1 MVVEQDRRLSHEREG
16 GAEGLVDA
24 ARNGDHTAFRRLVEM
39 YKDRVARTIVGILG
53 PVPEVEDIG
62 QEVFLRFYKS
72 LPKFR
77 GEASVGT
84 YLTRITINLCLN
96 ERKRRFRAPLPLET
110 AKEPEM
116 DPPDERTI
124 TTLAVHETLADLS
137 VKHRVILTLFYLNE
151 LSVEEI
157 SRSLEIPVGTV
168 LSRLSRARD
177 AFEKAYTRRM
187 GETHETA

>member
-1 MVVEQDRRLSHEREG
+1 MVEQDRRLSHEWTG

-24 ARNGDHTAFRRLVEM
+24 ARNGDHAAFRKLVDM

-96 ERKRRFRAPLPLET
+96 ERKRRFRVPLPLET

-124 TTLAVHETLADLS
+124 TTLAVHETLAALP

-187 GETHETA
+187 GDTHGTA